1 MSLRTILL
9 DQNQRERAGGLT
21 GVGSSGSGA
30 STPAQILA
38 DVSVSLA
45 SHRRSF
51 GGIHIL
57 CLAQSLVF
65 VCMSRLPVDR
75 VCLKVEDGAGWRK
88 ARRVPVVMV

>member
-38 DVSVSLA
+38 HVSVSLA

-75 VCLKVEDGAGWRK
+75 VFKVEDGAGWRK